1 MTQKTVCM
9 IFLRHSALD
18 CRIYY
23 KEARTLR
30 DAGYNVHLIGRLSS
44 KGAFYDMGGNSIAFP
59 DQNGIWEYDG
69 MVFHGIKRRRGIVG
83 KILEVRDLVRVGLE
97 LKADVYHC
105 HESDIAL
112 SAAVKIKKTL
122 KSSTKL
128 IYDMHE
134 FGPGSWKYVVK
145 SGLKNIALYLFT
157 CGMKRG
163 VNCSDYLITANT
175 IVRGRTLIFNRYKK
189 VEILE
194 NAPVLSIFKDG
205 ERSKKESDTIV
216 LCHEGAMGFAR
227 GLKEMVSLVERSA
240 SRIKLRIV
248 GTVAGKEKKW
258 VEAEIKDN
266 PDLSQRI
273 HITGWLPYEEVGNAI
288 SGCDIGLIMFHPT
301 VNNMLAGPPNK
312 LYNYMRYGMPV
323 VSVDLPE
330 TRAIINKYRCGI
342 IVKEW
347 NVDSVIQAIH
357 YLINHPE
364 EAKAMGQRGKEAIL
378 NELSWEHQGE
388 KLLKIYEELFNKK
401 PFVIF

>member
-1 MTQKTVCM
+1 MMSKKVCM
-9 IFLRHSALD
+9 ISLRHAALD
-18 CRIYY
+18 DRIYY
-23 KEARTLR
+23 KEAKTLLN
-30 DAGYNVHLIGRLSS
+30 AGYEVYLLCRLWD
-44 KGAFYDMGGNSIAFP
+44 GAFTDMGGRPVGCP
-59 DQNGIWEYDG
+59 DENGIWEYDG
-69 MVFHGIKRRRGIVG
+69 ITFHGISKRKGLLG
-83 KILEVRDLVRVGLE
+83 KWREYKDLVRVGLS
-97 LKADVYHC
+97 LRADIYHC
-105 HESDIAL
+105 HETDIAL

-122 KSSTKL
+122 GASTKL
-128 IYDMHE
+128 ICDMHE
-134 FGPGSWKYVVK
+134 FGSGSWKDIVK
-145 SGLKNIALYLFT
+145 SGLKNIALHFFT
-157 CGMKRG
+157 CGIKRAI
-163 VNCSDYLITANT
+163 NCSDYVITANT

-205 ERSKKESDTIV
+205 EKSKKKSDTIV

-227 GLKEMVSLVERSA
+227 GLKEMVSLIESNA
-240 SRIKLRIV
+240 FRIKLRII

-258 VEAEIKDN
+258 LEAKIKDN
-266 PDLSQRI
+266 MSLSQRI

-347 NVDSVIQAIH
+347 NVDFVIQAIQ
-357 YLINHPE
+357 YLIKHPD
-364 EAKAMGQRGKEAIL
+364 EAKAMGVRGKEAIL

-388 KLLKIYEELFNKK
+388 KLLKIYEELLSND
-401 PFVIF
+401 PFVVF

>member
-1 MTQKTVCM
+1 MSKKVCM
-9 IFLRHSALD
+9 ILLRHAALD
-18 CRIYY
+18 DRIYY
-23 KEARTLR
+23 KEAKTLLNAGYDVHLLCRLR
-30 DAGYNVHLIGRLSS
+30 D
-44 KGAFYDMGGNSIAFP
+44 GAFTDMGGRPVGYP
-59 DQNGIWEYDG
+59 DENGAWQYDG
-69 MVFHGIKRRRGIVG
+69 MTFYGIPKRKGILG
-83 KILEVRDLVRVGLE
+83 KYKEYKVLVRVGLS

-122 KSSTKL
+122 GASTKL

-134 FGPGSWKYVVK
+134 FGLGPWKDIVK
-145 SGLKNIALYLFT
+145 SGLKNIVLHLFT
-157 CGMKRG
+157 CGKKRA
-163 VNCSDYLITANT
+163 VNYSDYLITANS

-189 VEILE
+189 VEVLE
-194 NAPVLSIFKDG
+194 NASVLSIFKEQEQTRKDVN
-205 ERSKKESDTIV
+205 SLV
-216 LCHEGAMGFAR
+216 LCHEGALGFAR
-227 GLKEMVSLVERSA
+227 GLREMVSLIESNA
-240 SRIKLRIV
+240 SRIKLRII

-258 VEAEIKDN
+258 LESKIKDN
-266 PDLSQRI
+266 PSLSQRI

-330 TRAIINKYRCGI
+330 TRAIINKCRCGI

-347 NVDSVIQAIH
+347 NVDSVIQAIQ
-357 YLINHPE
+357 YLINHPD

-401 PFVIF
+401 PFVVF